1 MTHLHQHQAV
11 STKPCKH
18 RNKILFILSI
28 LSKKRA
34 AMSSTD
40 SHEKLDFIRDIIAKD
55 LASGKHDTVI
65 TRFPPE
71 PNGYLHIGHAKAIC
85 FNFGISLE
93 NKEIGAR
100 CHLRFDDT
108 NPEKEETEYVESI
121 KEDVRWLGFDWG
133 EHLYFASDYF
143 AFFYDCAVHLIK
155 EGLAYVDEQTPEEIK
170 KNRGDVVTP
179 GTPSPYRDRPTQE
192 SLDRFEEMKAGQHA
206 EGSMVL
212 RAKID
217 LTSSN
222 MNMRDPVIY
231 RIIHAAHHN
240 TGDDWC
246 IYPMYDFAH
255 PLEDAHEHITHSL
268 CTLEFENHRPLYD
281 WFIEHCPVPAVPRQ
295 IEFSRLNLSYTVMSK
310 RKLLQ
315 LVNEGHVSG
324 WDDPRL
330 PTISGM
336 RRRGYPPAAIRS
348 FCARVG
354 ITKVNSVTDVAILE
368 SEVRDEL
375 NRSAERRMAVLDP
388 LKVVI
393 TNWPSDDYT
402 ELVEVPNNPANKE
415 AGTRQVSLGKEIW
428 IERNDFMEDPLK
440 KFFRLG
446 PDRSVRLRGGYIIT
460 CTGFEKNDAGEVTEL
475 HCEFI
480 PDTIGKDAPEG
491 IKCRA
496 AIHWVDAA
504 TAIDAEVRLYDR
516 LFSEENPDAAE
527 GGFLT
532 CLNPDSLSIIQ
543 GAKLEQ
549 SLSNVD
555 QGAVYQFE
563 RVGYF
568 CTDNKDHVANEKP
581 VFNRTVALKDSW
593 KK

>member
-1 MTHLHQHQAV
+1 M
-11 STKPCKH
+11 
-18 RNKILFILSI
+18 
-28 LSKKRA
+28 SKADKKEP
-34 AMSSTD
+34 T
-40 SHEKLDFIRDIIAKD
+40 DFIREIIAKD

-85 FNFGISLE
+85 ISFGIALE
-93 NKEIGAR
+93 NKATNAR

-121 KEDVRWLGFDWG
+121 KNDVRWLGFDWG
-133 EHLYFASDYF
+133 DNLYFASDYF
-143 AFFYDCAVHLIK
+143 DFFYACAQHLINA
-155 EGLAYVDEQTPEEIK
+155 GLAYVDEQSPEEMK

-179 GTPSPYRDRPTQE
+179 GTPSPFRDRPAEE
-192 SLDRFEEMKAGQHA
+192 SLTRFEEMKAGQHPD
-206 EGSMVL
+206 GSMVL

-217 LTSSN
+217 LSSSN

-231 RIIHAAHHN
+231 RIMHATHHN
-240 TGDDWC
+240 TGDQWC

-268 CTLEFENHRPLYD
+268 CSLEFENHRPLYD
-281 WFIEHCPVPAVPRQ
+281 WFVQNCPVPSVPRQ

-315 LVNEGHVSG
+315 LVEEGHVSG

-330 PTISGM
+330 LTISGM
-336 RRRGYPPAAIRS
+336 RRRGYPPVAIRN
-348 FCARVG
+348 FCKRGGV
-354 ITKVNSVTDVAILE
+354 TKVNSVTDMAILE
-368 SEVRDEL
+368 SEIRDEL
-375 NRSAERRMAVLDP
+375 NHSAQRRMAVLDP

-393 TNWPSDDYT
+393 TNWPADNHS
-402 ELVEVPNNPANKE
+402 ELVEVPNNPADKE
-415 AGTRQVSLGKEIW
+415 AGTRMVSLSKDIW
-428 IERNDFMEDPLK
+428 IEHEDFMEDPPN

-446 PDRSVRLRGGYIIT
+446 PGRSARLRGGYIIT
-460 CTGFEKNDAGEVTEL
+460 CTGFEKNDSGEVIEI

-480 PDTIGKDAPEG
+480 PDTIGQDAPEG
-491 IKCRA
+491 INCRA

-504 TAIDAEVRLYDR
+504 TAVTAEVRLYDR

-527 GGFLT
+527 GGFLS
-532 CLNPDSLSIIQ
+532 CLNPDSLTIIEN
-543 GAKLEQ
+543 AKLEL
-549 SLSNVD
+549 SLSEAD
-555 QGAVYQFE
+555 KGSRYQFE
-563 RVGYF
+563 RIGYF
-568 CTDNKDHVANEKP
+568 CADAIDHAPGERI

>member
-1 MTHLHQHQAV
+1 M
-11 STKPCKH
+11 
-18 RNKILFILSI
+18 
-28 LSKKRA
+28 SKADKKEP
-34 AMSSTD
+34 T
-40 SHEKLDFIRDIIAKD
+40 DFIREIIAKD

-85 FNFGISLE
+85 ISFGIALE
-93 NKEIGAR
+93 NKATNAR

-121 KEDVRWLGFDWG
+121 KNDVRWLGFDWG
-133 EHLYFASDYF
+133 DNLYFASDYF
-143 AFFYDCAVHLIK
+143 DFFYACAQHLINA
-155 EGLAYVDEQTPEEIK
+155 GLAYVDEQSPEEMK

-179 GTPSPYRDRPTQE
+179 GTASPFRDRPAEE
-192 SLDRFEEMKAGQHA
+192 SLTRFEEMKAGQHA
-206 EGSMVL
+206 DGSMVL

-217 LTSSN
+217 LSSSN

-231 RIIHAAHHN
+231 RIMHATHHN
-240 TGDDWC
+240 TGDQWR

-268 CTLEFENHRPLYD
+268 CSLEFENHRPLYD
-281 WFIEHCPVPAVPRQ
+281 WFVQNCPVPSAPRQ

-315 LVNEGHVSG
+315 LVEEGHVNG

-330 PTISGM
+330 LTISGM

-348 FCARVG
+348 FCHRGGV
-354 ITKVNSVTDVAILE
+354 TKVNSVTDMAILE
-368 SEVRDEL
+368 SEIRDEL
-375 NRSAERRMAVLDP
+375 NRTAQRRMAVLDP

-393 TNWPSDDYT
+393 TNWPADDHS
-402 ELVEVPNNPANKE
+402 ELVEVPNNPADKE
-415 AGTRQVSLGKEIW
+415 AGTRMVSLGKEIW
-428 IERNDFMEDPLK
+428 IEREDFMEDPPK

-446 PDRSVRLRGGYIIT
+446 PGRSARLRGGYIIT
-460 CTGFEKNDAGEVTEL
+460 CTGFEKNDAGELTEI

-480 PDTIGKDAPEG
+480 PDTIGQDAPEG

-504 TAIDAEVRLYDR
+504 TAATAEVRLYDR

-527 GGFLT
+527 GGFLS
-532 CLNPDSLSIIQ
+532 CLNPDSLTIIEN
-543 GAKLEQ
+543 AKLEL
-549 SLSNVD
+549 SLSEAD
-555 QGAVYQFE
+555 KGSHYQFE
-563 RVGYF
+563 RIGYF
-568 CTDNKDHVANEKP
+568 CADAIDHAPGERI